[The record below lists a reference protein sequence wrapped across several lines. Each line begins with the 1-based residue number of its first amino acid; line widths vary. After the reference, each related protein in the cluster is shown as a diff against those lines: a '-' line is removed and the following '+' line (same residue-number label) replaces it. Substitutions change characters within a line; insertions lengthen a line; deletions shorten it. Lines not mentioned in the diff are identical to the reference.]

1 MSEWMGEYWNINRKI
16 KGILISVFTS
26 VNLSQQETQNFQD
39 KATEENFQSQII
51 RISITKH
58 DTDW

>member
-1 MSEWMGEYWNINRKI
+1 MSEWMGEYCNVNRKI